1 MFSVM
6 TMRVAYSIR
15 LKDEATKDKDTT
27 KKKKANGFT
36 KLCSLS
42 TRLQEF
48 FGVPEMARTEV
59 IYCDVF
65 ILIGRPA
72 FNM

>member
-1 MFSVM
+1 M
-6 TMRVAYSIR
+6 TTRVAYSIR
-15 LKDEATKDKDTT
+15 LEDEETKDKETT

-42 TRLQEF
+42 TKLQEF

-59 IYCDVF
+59 VYYDVF
-65 ILIGRPA
+65 ILIGRLA